1 MEESKKSHTKTE
13 KMKRTK
19 RKVVYYQCC
28 VLIGLATTRLYV
40 IHCNFQGV
48 IITPLVGLI

>member
-1 MEESKKSHTKTE
+1 MDVWLKVISKIQI
-13 KMKRTK
+13 
-19 RKVVYYQCC
+19 VVYYQCC